1 MRGSEPGNATPEKR
15 KARAVLTVRDPS
27 IESLLAGLDFDGVD
41 IAALRAFSKQCW
53 SSRNTWDV
61 RRRRSGL
68 FGSVRLR
75 REDGDRALNAALR
88 ELAEAGRRHRQM
100 IEAWA
105 RYGANGATPEQIAL
119 DVDLPVH
126 VVRPRAGELVRLGK
140 FFEVGKRPGG
150 MGHLVTAY
158 STIDPDALGEAA

>member
-1 MRGSEPGNATPEKR
+1 MKADNLEPHYGDGTAAGHKGISTD
-15 KARAVLTVRDPS
+15 ARANSRT
-27 IESLLAGLDFDGVD
+27 
-41 IAALRAFSKQCW
+41 AAEQVTKTL
-53 SSRNTWDV
+53 
-61 RRRRSGL
+61 
-68 FGSVRLR
+68 
-75 REDGDRALNAALR
+75 
-88 ELAEAGRRHRQM
+88 GRRHRQM

-119 DVDLPVH
+119 DVELPVH

-158 STIDPDALGEAA
+158 TTIDPDALAEAA